1 MAQIHPTAIVSD
13 GAEVAESVIIGPYS
27 YIGPNV
33 KIDENCV
40 LQNHVVIEGHTIVG
54 KNNNFYHH
62 ATIGSAPQDLSYR
75 DEPTEVHIAD
85 NNIFRE
91 FVTIH
96 RGTMKDNRKTIVG
109 SHCMLMA
116 FVHVGHDVVMG
127 DYCVIAN
134 STNFAGH
141 VKCGDR
147 VTIGGGSQVSQFC
160 SLGRGAYIGGAT
172 AIDRDIPLF
181 CTAYGNRAKL
191 KGINIIGLRRQGY
204 SKEDVS
210 EIVDFYRT
218 MEASAFSPRAFV
230 KDQNHMKEFTGN
242 KIIDEMAKTIIES
255 EIGISPFVS

>member
-1 MAQIHPTAIVSD
+1 MAEIHPTAIISE
-13 GAEVAESVIIGPYS
+13 GAEVGESVIIGPYS

-33 KIDENCV
+33 KIDDGCV
-40 LQNHVVIEGHTIVG
+40 LQNHVVIEGHTTIG
-54 KNNNFYHH
+54 KNNTFYHH
-62 ATIGSAPQDLSYR
+62 ATIGGPPQDLGYK
-75 DEPTEVHIAD
+75 DEPTEVIIGND
-85 NNIFRE
+85 NLIRE

-96 RGTMKDNRKTIVG
+96 RGTSKDKKKTVVG
-109 SHCMLMA
+109 SNCMLMA
-116 FVHVGHDVVMG
+116 FVHLGHDVIMG
-127 DYCVIAN
+127 DHCIIAN

-147 VTIGGGSQVSQFC
+147 VIIGGGSQISQFC

-204 SKEDVS
+204 SKAEVS
-210 EIVDFYRT
+210 EVVDFYRT

-230 KDQNHMKEFTGN
+230 KHEELMTDFQGN
-242 KIIDEMAKTIIES
+242 EVIDEMVSAIIAS
-255 EIGISPFVS
+255 EIGLAPFVS